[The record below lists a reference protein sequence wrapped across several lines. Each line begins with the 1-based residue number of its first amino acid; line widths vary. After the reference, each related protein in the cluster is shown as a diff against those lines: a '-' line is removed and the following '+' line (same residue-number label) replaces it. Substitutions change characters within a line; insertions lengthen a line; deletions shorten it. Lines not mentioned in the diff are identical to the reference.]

1 MDKASFC
8 SCVALQRCDKRSIW
22 IQSTFERH
30 QETGILQLIIRH
42 DPEPALTSVVEAVKN
57 GFEGTLIIE
66 KSPKG
71 VKESKGEI
79 ERAVQTLEGQ
89 ARTLRAAIESNYG
102 EKLPDDSP
110 VLTWLVEHA
119 STVYNLF
126 FRSTELQ
133 DGKTPYSRLR
143 GREWKV
149 AIPPFGEAIEY
160 LKRGHKFEAQWT
172 KGIF

>member
-1 MDKASFC
+1 M
-8 SCVALQRCDKRSIW
+8 
-22 IQSTFERH
+22 
-30 QETGILQLIIRH
+30 
-42 DPEPALTSVVEAVKN
+42 
-57 GFEGTLIIE
+57 
-66 KSPKG
+66 
-71 VKESKGEI
+71 
-79 ERAVQTLEGQ
+79 EGQ

-172 KGIF
+172 KGIFLGVKDTTTEKIVGNSTGVFTVQSIEESQKKIDMIQSC

>member
-1 MDKASFC
+1 M
-8 SCVALQRCDKRSIW
+8 
-22 IQSTFERH
+22 
-30 QETGILQLIIRH
+30 
-42 DPEPALTSVVEAVKN
+42 
-57 GFEGTLIIE
+57 
-66 KSPKG
+66 
-71 VKESKGEI
+71 
-79 ERAVQTLEGQ
+79 EGQ
-89 ARTLRAAIESNYG
+89 ARTLRAALKSNYG

-110 VLTWLVEHA
+110 TIFTWLVEHA

-149 AIPPFGEAIEY
+149 AIPPFGEAMEY

-172 KGIF
+172 KDIFLGVKDSTTEKIVGTATGFTPCSPSEGSPKKIDMTQHC